1 MEESEVLA
9 SIRTIVQHTR
19 DEVEG
24 IQKEAR
30 QRIAEVLIE
39 ERRRLDAEL
48 TRLGLA
54 SGERERQL
62 QSYDQQIRRLGAG
75 QLLLPG
81 GQTYGERR
89 G

>member
-39 ERRRLDAEL
+39 ERRKLDAEL
-48 TRLGLA
+48 TKLGLA

-81 GQTYGERR
+81 G
-89 G
+89 

>member
-1 MEESEVLA
+1 MPVEESEVLA

-39 ERRRLDAEL
+39 ERRKLDAEL
-48 TRLGLA
+48 TKLGLA

-81 GQTYGERR
+81 G
-89 G
+89 

>member
-81 GQTYGERR
+81 G
-89 G
+89 